1 MKTFPLSAQLN
12 SSNIN
17 FLENL
22 SLNRSISQPVIPV
35 KRKTSPFNKI
45 RANKDLR
52 TTTKQVYQEN
62 ILRLLDNLNSPVLLL
77 PRVGEGTFV
86 RQIGFFTDLRFTGNS
101 TLSLIAKIASSYN
114 AGIVLFNISE
124 SHLPPMDG
132 AYAEGYFRQ
141 QGLSEVNGIPVKL
154 VNLPKGNTSQL
165 ESIFT
170 QHDID
175 MICALPERKNLLYN
189 LVA

>member
-1 MKTFPLSAQLN
+1 MKTLPIPNLN
-12 SSNIN
+12 SSNLH

-22 SLNRSISQPVIPV
+22 STSRPISQSVMPV
-35 KRKTSPFNKI
+35 KRKITPINKI

-52 TTTKQVYQEN
+52 ATSTHVYQEN

-77 PRVGEGTFV
+77 PRVDAGMSV
-86 RQIGFFTDLRFTGNS
+86 RQVGFFTDLRFTGNS
-101 TLSLIAKIASSYN
+101 TLSLIAKIASSYD
-114 AGIVLFNISE
+114 ATIVLFNISE
-124 SHLPPMDG
+124 SHLPAMDA
-132 AYAEGYFRQ
+132 AYAERYFAQ
-141 QGLSEVNGIPVKL
+141 HGLSEIGGIPVKL
-154 VNLPKGNTSQL
+154 VNLNKGSQNQMEDL
-165 ESIFT
+165 FV